1 MLDRDALR
9 HAAPRLHLHHRLQVG
24 DDEADGWHHDG
35 PLPCLRH
42 RLPRPL
48 RVLDHLPVLSH
59 SKGNSFF
66 VDNKTGLILP
76 QPLPTF
82 APHLKYRPRRF
93 PNEICPVRS
102 QCCPLLT
109 VTPFIIVTNFV
120 YGRQEIKSEQSDALP
135 CEKLDAA

>member
-1 MLDRDALR
+1 MGASQSAGSFARSA
-9 HAAPRLHLHHRLQVG
+9 
-24 DDEADGWHHDG
+24 
-35 PLPCLRH
+35 
-42 RLPRPL
+42 
-48 RVLDHLPVLSH
+48 H

-66 VDNKTGLILP
+66 VDNKTGLILS

-120 YGRQEIKSEQSDALP
+120 YGRQEIKVNKVMLYHVKSLMLL
-135 CEKLDAA
+135 KVR